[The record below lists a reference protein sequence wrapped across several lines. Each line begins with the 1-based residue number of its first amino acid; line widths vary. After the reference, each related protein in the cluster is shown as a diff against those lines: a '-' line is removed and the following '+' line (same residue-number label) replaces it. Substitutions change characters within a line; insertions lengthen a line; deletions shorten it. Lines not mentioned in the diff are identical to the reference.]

1 MPKRIALLTVIATL
15 TLTAVA
21 WALNGIGWPSPGS
34 EECTTTH
41 HCYAIEQTFGT
52 INEAGIVATP
62 MQHVGIPAGGFTDW
76 ELWVEF
82 GTPGEWI
89 EHGLEWTGETPAYRE
104 FYAEKKSGEWYVHRG
119 PVVNFTF
126 LGLTDPAGNGCWQ
139 VVSGYDYNAHPPRW
153 YVDSGQFC
161 GWPATG
167 TEAQAGGETASNTQ
181 PSISGAV
188 SEWMNGN
195 FTGGW
200 PYATPYHNPA
210 IELFASPK
218 WPYTPGGI
226 EWATP
231 GTKREAAPVV
241 ADSTAPF
248 AVTEGKMV
256 VYKCACTAKGASVRP
271 GEKPPTGHYRALIRD
286 SEKHIID
293 EYVGNTVPNEAR
305 VRKGGAE

>member
-1 MPKRIALLTVIATL
+1 MRRITLLAISVTLLLTG
-15 TLTAVA
+15 VA

-34 EECTTTH
+34 EECTATS

-52 INEAGIVATP
+52 MNEVGIFATP

-76 ELWVEF
+76 ELWAEF

-89 EHGLEWTGETPAYRE
+89 EHGYEWTGETPQLQS
-104 FYAEKKSGEWYVHRG
+104 FYAEKKNGEWYVHRYPLGSLG
-119 PVVNFTF
+119 PTGMIDYS
-126 LGLTDPAGNGCWQ
+126 LNGCWHM
-139 VVSGYDYNAHPPRW
+139 VEGYDYNAPKPYW
-153 YVDSGQFC
+153 YHDYGQYC
-161 GWPATG
+161 GWPAYA

-188 SEWMNGN
+188 SEWRNGL
-195 FTGGW
+195 FYEGW
-200 PYATPYHNPA
+200 PSATPYHNPA
-210 IELFASPK
+210 IELLGNVH
-218 WPYTPGGI
+218 WPHTAGGI
-226 EWATP
+226 EWSTP
-231 GTKREAAPVV
+231 GTKREAGAAVAP
-241 ADSTAPF
+241 AAAP

-256 VYKCACTAKGASVRP
+256 VYKCNCVAKGASVRP

-293 EYVGNTVPNEAR
+293 EYVGNAAPVESR